1 MKQQTNEWF
10 AARVAKV
17 TASRVADVVAKT
29 KSGPAASR
37 ANYMAELMIERLTGQ
52 RQETFTNA
60 AMERGTELEPLAR
73 AAYEA
78 QTGAIVEEVGFIQH
92 PTIEMAGASPD
103 GLVGSDGLLEIKVPN
118 SSTHIENMLSGKP
131 SQRYLMQMMF
141 QMSCTGRK
149 WCDFVSYD
157 PRFPAHLQLFVVR
170 VMRDDVL
177 IQSLENEVRQF
188 LSELDAMV
196 NKLNQLKAA

>member
-103 GLVGSDGLLEIKVPN
+103 GLVGSDGLIEIKVPN
-118 SSTHIENMLSGKP
+118 SSTHIENILSGKP
-131 SQRYLMQMMF
+131 SQRYLCQMMF
-141 QMSCTGRK
+141 QMACTGRA

-157 PRFPAHLQLFVVR
+157 PRFPEGMQLFVVR
-170 VMRDDVL
+170 VLRDDVMVK
-177 IQSLENEVRQF
+177 SLETEVIQF
-188 LSELDAMV
+188 LAELDEQI
-196 NKLNQLKAA
+196 NQLKKKVA